1 MALYFGLWAGALA
14 VRSMVRAAIK
24 TTGNG
29 GPKVGLLLATAVVT
43 GAVCGY
49 LFVPFA
55 RVLIP
60 FADRSGAT
68 FSKWHMM
75 TFGTPVAIL
84 MMLIAGVLHIG
95 LMGRGMTDAHREWW
109 GRFGGWLVIYAFCW
123 FFLFLI
129 AVYFPAALG
138 KFLCWEQHRHPHHP
152 LSFTGVL
159 VWVAATAYG
168 VAFGKSE
175 ESGKLIL
182 DLSFRARLLNYLAKG
197 TPYIF
202 ILGLLMGLSLLA
214 SKISLWIGGSG
225 PVGAGIE
232 WPALA
237 VPSDICFHPGVP
249 VLCGLLL
256 VAAVIFSWRVDI
268 NEFSIH
274 HLYRNRLVRC
284 YLGASVPGRNAQPFT
299 GFSDAD
305 NFPLSTLRIPAVSK
319 DPKDA
324 RPIPILNTSL
334 NVVHGDELALQT
346 RKARSF
352 AFTPLYGGFTRQHA
366 GGKQWE
372 CFFGPTAKAG
382 CKLPG
387 YKDGITLGTSMAI
400 SGAAASPNMG
410 SYSEP
415 PLAFLMTLFDVRLG
429 WWIGNPAGK
438 RWQHG
443 SPILGFYWLLREL
456 LGSTTD
462 DSDYVYLSDGGHFE
476 NLGVYE
482 LVRRR
487 CKLIVACDASCDPGH
502 GFRDLHNAIEH
513 CRTDFGAEI
522 VIDDFGPLKPTVDAS
537 DATPAPA
544 HFVIGRIRYNPD
556 SPPQDGILIYIK
568 PTLRKGDPQDV
579 LAYAKTNP
587 QFPNDTTA
595 NQWFDETHFENYRAL
610 GQASG
615 EAAAGAIDGA
625 IRHVLN
631 R

>member
-1 MALYFGLWAGALA
+1 MGVFLRTHGEGGLQAAWVQGWHHPGHEHGHLGCGRQPQYGLLFGA
-14 VRSMVRAAIK
+14 
-24 TTGNG
+24 T
-29 GPKVGLLLATAVVT
+29 VGLLDDVVRR
-43 GAVCGY
+43 A
-49 LFVPFA
+49 
-55 RVLIP
+55 
-60 FADRSGAT
+60 SG
-68 FSKWHMM
+68 
-75 TFGTPVAIL
+75 
-84 MMLIAGVLHIG
+84 
-95 LMGRGMTDAHREWW
+95 
-109 GRFGGWLVIYAFCW
+109 LV
-123 FFLFLI
+123 
-129 AVYFPAALG
+129 
-138 KFLCWEQHRHPHHP
+138 
-152 LSFTGVL
+152 
-159 VWVAATAYG
+159 
-168 VAFGKSE
+168 
-175 ESGKLIL
+175 
-182 DLSFRARLLNYLAKG
+182 D
-197 TPYIF
+197 
-202 ILGLLMGLSLLA
+202 
-214 SKISLWIGGSG
+214 
-225 PVGAGIE
+225 
-232 WPALA
+232 
-237 VPSDICFHPGVP
+237 
-249 VLCGLLL
+249 
-256 VAAVIFSWRVDI
+256 
-268 NEFSIH
+268 
-274 HLYRNRLVRC
+274 
-284 YLGASVPGRNAQPFT
+284 
-299 GFSDAD
+299 
-305 NFPLSTLRIPAVSK
+305 
-319 DPKDA
+319 
-324 RPIPILNTSL
+324 
-334 NVVHGDELALQT
+334 
-346 RKARSF
+346 
-352 AFTPLYGGFTRQHA
+352 
-366 GGKQWE
+366 
-372 CFFGPTAKAG
+372 
-382 CKLPG
+382 
-387 YKDGITLGTSMAI
+387 
-400 SGAAASPNMG
+400 
-410 SYSEP
+410 
-415 PLAFLMTLFDVRLG
+415 
-429 WWIGNPAGK
+429 GNPAGK